1 MQMGIEWVK
10 SRGIGSPLLLH
21 HWHDDSS
28 GYRCCICMGPAAMS
42 ASIATMAALLLLA
55 RLHMPVHCWLQKGMA
70 VAGARYNG
78 GL

>member
-1 MQMGIEWVK
+1 
-10 SRGIGSPLLLH
+10 
-21 HWHDDSS
+21 
-28 GYRCCICMGPAAMS
+28 MGPAAMS